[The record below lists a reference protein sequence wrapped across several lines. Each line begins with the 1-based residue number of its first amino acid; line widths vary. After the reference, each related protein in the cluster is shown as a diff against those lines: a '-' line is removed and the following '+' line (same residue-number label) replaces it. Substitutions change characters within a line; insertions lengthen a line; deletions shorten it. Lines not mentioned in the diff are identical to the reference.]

1 MRTLFLSILLFFF
14 FATGAALLGGCVR
27 QSKLVQQEV
36 APRAL
41 PGETSQQ
48 PQEIVNE
55 APKSS
60 IADPFTIDVSGKKL
74 SILPKEILKQT
85 RAKKLILSYNNFTS
99 LPSEIGEL
107 SNLEELYV
115 DHNLL
120 EGALPAEI
128 RKMPRLRIL
137 NASNNHL
144 TGIPAEIGQLNLL
157 RELNFQNNRLD
168 TYPLELGN
176 LQSLETFNISGNL
189 YSQESLQALRN
200 LLPDTKF
207 IDL

>member
-1 MRTLFLSILLFFF
+1 M
-14 FATGAALLGGCVR
+14 LGGCVR

-60 IADPFTIDVSGKKL
+60 IADPFTIDVSGKNL

>member
-1 MRTLFLSILLFFF
+1 
-14 FATGAALLGGCVR
+14 
-27 QSKLVQQEV
+27 
-36 APRAL
+36 
-41 PGETSQQ
+41 
-48 PQEIVNE
+48 
-55 APKSS
+55 
-60 IADPFTIDVSGKKL
+60 
-74 SILPKEILKQT
+74 
-85 RAKKLILSYNNFTS
+85 
-99 LPSEIGEL
+99 
-107 SNLEELYV
+107 V